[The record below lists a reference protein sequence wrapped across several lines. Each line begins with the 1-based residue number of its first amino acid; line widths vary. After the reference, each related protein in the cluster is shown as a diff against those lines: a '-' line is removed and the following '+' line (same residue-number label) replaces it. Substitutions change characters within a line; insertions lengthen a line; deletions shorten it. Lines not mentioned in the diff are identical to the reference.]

1 MKILKAL
8 NKEVIDLEIS
18 KISFLGLTAI
28 CFAFDLYQL
37 FTSANQ
43 FLALLAV
50 VSLTL
55 GLVAFLKII
64 NEYLALYILA
74 YLIPIFCLVLSI
86 IPEAQSI
93 GINPADFELNAY
105 ATAGSALIPPIGTFI
120 IVPLVKMASAGTKWL
135 ASKA

>member
-8 NKEVIDLEIS
+8 NKEMIELEIS

-37 FTSANQ
+37 FASANQ
-43 FLALLAV
+43 FLALSSI

-55 GLVAFLKII
+55 GLGAFLKII
-64 NEYLALYILA
+64 NEYLVLYILA
-74 YLIPIFCLVLSI
+74 YLIPAFCLALSI
-86 IPEAQSI
+86 IPGGQSI

-105 ATAGSALIPPIGTFI
+105 ATAGSALMPPIGMLI
-120 IVPLVKMASAGTKWL
+120 IVPLVKMTSAGTKWL